1 MVPLLVLRKIERLEK
16 LLYLFKLDCETWV
29 RLVISFLPV
38 GTVLQRDGEVSVA
51 VVEGSE
57 VMELVVNVMVEVKES
72 PVCVT
77 IEVKSLLVV
86 EDPRLLVVLGVIENV
101 IERVDDSCVVRD
113 LAESS
118 LIGLTVVFK
127 VDTSQ

>member
-1 MVPLLVLRKIERLEK
+1 
-16 LLYLFKLDCETWV
+16 
-29 RLVISFLPV
+29 
-38 GTVLQRDGEVSVA
+38 
-51 VVEGSE
+51 
-57 VMELVVNVMVEVKES
+57 MVEKG
-72 PVCVT
+72 VT
-77 IEVKSLLVV
+77 IEAKSLVVV